1 MIKYELHLCQS
12 PACKEEALSFLNSLS
27 LSAGGCAGAGT
38 GASIPAAWIGGS
50 EATRRTALC
59 SPLPMDTNTR
69 NGSGLGAF
77 EGKKILKEGWRRRRM
92 GWGGRWG
99 TPVERMEVNGVDQ
112 DAKRAERRRCSQ

>member
-27 LSAGGCAGAGT
+27 LSAEARLGDARALARAR
-38 GASIPAAWIGGS
+38 ASPRRGS
-50 EATRRTALC
+50 VARRRTALC

-77 EGKKILKEGWRRRRM
+77 EGKNIEGGMEEEEDGLGRSM
-92 GWGGRWG
+92 GYPGGEDG
-99 TPVERMEVNGVDQ
+99 G
-112 DAKRAERRRCSQ
+112 

>member
-50 EATRRTALC
+50 EAPRRTALC

-69 NGSGLGAF
+69 NGAGLGAF
-77 EGKKILKEGWRRRRM
+77 EGKNIEGGMEEEEDGLGRSM
-92 GWGGRWG
+92 GYPGGEDG
-99 TPVERMEVNGVDQ
+99 G
-112 DAKRAERRRCSQ
+112 